1 MPQVNIN
8 NVSSYFVVGKL
19 FETPESFLVNTG
31 AGISLLRGDVW
42 DRAMP
47 ENIKMEL
54 KGTDRL
60 VGVDG
65 IPNNVRGTVSVKV
78 SLETKLSHLIK
89 NS

>member
-1 MPQVNIN
+1 
-8 NVSSYFVVGKL
+8 
-19 FETPESFLVNTG
+19 
-31 AGISLLRGDVW
+31 
-42 DRAMP
+42 MP
-47 ENIKMEL
+47 ENTKMEL

-65 IPNNVRGTVSVKV
+65 IPTNVRGTVSVKV